1 MDKTYAGKERN
12 QVMPKL
18 QNTQATVTK
27 FIRMPMLSDALPA
40 ALLFLAAR
48 CSLMGISPFA
58 VSMFASVFDLK
69 IGLLGMGVSLF
80 GFLSVGAA
88 EESVRY
94 ISAML
99 LFWLYTRLKTD
110 YKESALLSSA
120 VCGGLLFVSGLVMM
134 TYSGFNIYNTVILTI
149 ESVVCSFFYILFE
162 KGALLLRYSSVTPGE
177 QEYISAAVCVGVF
190 ISGLG
195 GVVIPPGFELAKIIT
210 AYAILALSMHMSL
223 SVAGSC
229 GVAAGLI
236 CSMNSPDA
244 VTLMGLYGISSMFA
258 NLLKEFGKWGV
269 AIGFM
274 GGCAAMTVFVGNRVS
289 VSAFEIVAA
298 AFLFTI
304 TPNRLHKSIGVF
316 IKKTS
321 KSSVTSPD
329 VKVREYLTGRLANA
343 SHAFSRL
350 AGVYK
355 SATQKRLN
363 LYNKDVCTVIDKT
376 VNRVCFSCPNRDRCM
391 ENGGANTY
399 RILFNILEI
408 IENSGFCNT
417 ANAPREFMALCSRN
431 EAFLSEFAHSYEI
444 YKRDTLKQGEFINN
458 RDLLLRQYEE
468 ISGMLADFH
477 DEITDGFRVLTDA
490 EEKISSELLRCG
502 ISVRDIRVFENAMEE
517 AEVFVG
523 LNRTYDR
530 DYIADRISSALGIKM
545 EYRNNI
551 NGGLLRFCP
560 ACEYDIEFGMSGIA
574 KDNRAIS
581 GDSLTSFRV
590 GKDKYCVILC
600 DGMGS
605 GSSAGHE
612 SRITVRLLEELLRG
626 GFSPRCAVELVN
638 SSLAMGVEKESF
650 SSVDM
655 LFVNLMTGVADFYK
669 IGGCR
674 SFIKHGNSV
683 ETIFSPSLPVGILPE
698 VHISCISRRLDE
710 GDVVVMLSDGAE
722 GSSFGFLSGE
732 RMKKIISEDEKT
744 MDDVAAAVIDSAK
757 LKGTKKVKDD
767 MTVAAIKIKKLT

>member
-1 MDKTYAGKERN
+1 
-12 QVMPKL
+12 MPKL
-18 QNTQATVTK
+18 QNTHAQVQK
-27 FIRMPMLSDALPA
+27 FIRMPTLSDAVPA
-40 ALLFLAAR
+40 TLLFLAAR

-58 VSMFASVFDLK
+58 TAMFTSVFDLK
-69 IGLLGMGVSLF
+69 TGFLGMAVSLF

-110 YKESALLSSA
+110 YKENALLSSA
-120 VCGGLLFVSGLVMM
+120 VSGLLLFLSGCVVMAY
-134 TYSGFNIYNTVILTI
+134 TGFNVYSVVILLI
-149 ESVVCSFFYILFE
+149 ESLVCSFFYILFE
-162 KGALLLRYSSVTPGE
+162 KSTVLLRYSSAAPRE

-195 GVVIPPGFELAKIIT
+195 GVVIPPGFELSKIIT
-210 AYAILALSMHMSL
+210 AYAILSLSMHMSL
-223 SVAGSC
+223 SIAGSC

-236 CSMNSPDA
+236 CSMNSPHA
-244 VTLMGLYGISSMFA
+244 VTLMGLYGISAMFA
-258 NLLKEFGKWGV
+258 NLLKEFGKYGV
-269 AIGFM
+269 AIGFL
-274 GGCAAMTVFVGNRVS
+274 GGCAAMTIFVGNSVA

-298 AFLFTI
+298 AVLFII
-304 TPNRLHKSIGVF
+304 TPNKIHKSAGVF

-321 KSSVTSPD
+321 KSSITNPEI
-329 VKVREYLTGRLANA
+329 KVREYLTERLAGA

-350 AGVYK
+350 AGIYR
-355 SATQKRLN
+355 SATQKKLN
-363 LYNKDVCTVIDKT
+363 LYNRDICTVIDKT
-376 VNRVCFSCPNRDRCM
+376 VDRVCFSCPSRDRCM

-399 RILFNILEI
+399 RIMFNILEI

-417 ANAPREFMALCSRN
+417 SNAPREFMALCQRSDS
-431 EAFLSEFAHSYEI
+431 FLSEFAHVYEI
-444 YKRDTLKQGEFINN
+444 FKREAVKTGDFINN

-468 ISGMLADFH
+468 ISDILATFH
-477 DEITDGFRVLTDA
+477 DEITTGFQVLTDA

-502 ISVRDIRVFENAMEE
+502 ISVRDIRVFENALEE
-517 AEVFVG
+517 TEVFIG
-523 LNRTYDR
+523 LNKNYDR
-530 DYIADRISSALGIKM
+530 EYIGERISDALGIKM

-560 ACEYDIEFGMSGIA
+560 ACEYDVEFGMSGIA

-590 GKDKYCVILC
+590 DRDKYCVILC

-605 GSSAGHE
+605 GSEAGHE
-612 SRITVRLLEELLRG
+612 SRITVRLLEELLRD
-626 GFSPRCAVELVN
+626 GFSPRCAIELVN
-638 SSLAMGVEKESF
+638 SSLALGIEKETF

-655 LFVNLMTGVADFYK
+655 LFINLMTGTADFYK

-674 SFIKHGNSV
+674 SFIKHGKNV

-698 VHISCISRRLDE
+698 VHISCISRRLEE
-710 GDVVVMLSDGAE
+710 GDIVVMLSDGAE
-722 GSSFGFLSGE
+722 GASFGFLSGE
-732 RMKKIISEDEKT
+732 RMKKIISDDEKT
-744 MDDVAAAVIDSAK
+744 MDDVASAVIESAK
-757 LKGTKKVKDD
+757 LKGVKRVKDD
-767 MTVAAIKIKKLT
+767 MTVAAIKLKSVI

>member
-1 MDKTYAGKERN
+1 
-12 QVMPKL
+12 MPKL
-18 QNTQATVTK
+18 QNSQATVTK
-27 FIRMPMLSDALPA
+27 FMRMPTLSDALPA
-40 ALLFLAAR
+40 TLLFLAAR

-58 VSMFASVFDLK
+58 TAMFASVFDLK
-69 IGLLGMGVSLF
+69 TGLLGMAVSLF
-80 GFLSVGAA
+80 GFLSVGSG

-110 YKESALLSSA
+110 YKENAFLSS
-120 VCGGLLFVSGLVMM
+120 VLCGLLLFISGCVVM
-134 TYSGFNIYNTVILTI
+134 TYSGFNVYSTVILLI
-149 ESVVCSFFYILFE
+149 ESIVCSFFYILFE
-162 KGALLLRYSSVTPGE
+162 KSTVLLRYSSAAPRE

-195 GVVIPPGFELAKIIT
+195 GVVIPPGFELSKIIT
-210 AYAILALSMHMSL
+210 AYAILSLSMHMSL

-236 CSMNSPDA
+236 CSMNSPHA
-244 VTLMGLYGISSMFA
+244 VTLMGLYGISAMFA
-258 NLLKEFGKWGV
+258 NLLKEFGKYGV
-269 AIGFM
+269 AIGFL
-274 GGCAAMTVFVGNRVS
+274 GGCSAMTIFVGNSVA

-298 AFLFTI
+298 AILFII
-304 TPNRLHKSIGVF
+304 TPNKIHKSVGVF

-321 KSSVTSPD
+321 KTSITNPD
-329 VKVREYLTGRLANA
+329 IKVREYLTERLAGA

-355 SATQKRLN
+355 SATQKKLN
-363 LYNKDVCTVIDKT
+363 LYNKDICTVIDKT
-376 VNRVCFSCPNRDRCM
+376 VDRVCFSCPNRDRCM

-399 RILFNILEI
+399 RIMFNILEI

-417 ANAPREFMALCSRN
+417 SNAPREFMALCSRN
-431 EAFLSEFAHSYEI
+431 ETFLSEFAHVYEI
-444 YKRDTLKQGEFINN
+444 FKREALKTGDFLNN

-468 ISGMLADFH
+468 ISDILAEFH
-477 DEITDGFRVLTDA
+477 DEITTGFQVLTEA

-517 AEVFVG
+517 TEVFIG

-530 DYIADRISSALGIKM
+530 DYIGERISSALGLKM

-551 NGGLLRFCP
+551 NGGLMRFCP
-560 ACEYDIEFGMSGIA
+560 ACDYDVEFGMSTVA
-574 KDNRAIS
+574 KDSRAIS
-581 GDSLTSFRV
+581 GDSLTSFRI
-590 GKDKYCVILC
+590 GRDKYCVILC

-605 GSSAGHE
+605 GSEAGHE
-612 SRITVRLLEELLRG
+612 SRITVRLLEELLRD
-626 GFSPRCAVELVN
+626 GFSPRCAIELVN
-638 SSLAMGVEKESF
+638 SSLALGVEKESF

-655 LFVNLMTGVADFYK
+655 LFVNLMTGTADFYK

-674 SFIKHGNSV
+674 SFIKHGKSV

-698 VHISCISRRLDE
+698 VHISCISRRLEE
-710 GDVVVMLSDGAE
+710 GDIVVMLSDGAE
-722 GSSFGFLSGE
+722 GTSFGFLSGE
-732 RMKKIISEDEKT
+732 RMKKIITDDEKT
-744 MDDVAAAVIDSAK
+744 MDDVASAVIESAK
-757 LKGTKKVKDD
+757 LKGVKRVKDD
-767 MTVAAIKIKKLT
+767 MTVAAIKLKKVV

>member
-1 MDKTYAGKERN
+1 
-12 QVMPKL
+12 MPKL
-18 QNTQATVTK
+18 QNSQATVTK
-27 FIRMPMLSDALPA
+27 FMRMPTLSDALPA
-40 ALLFLAAR
+40 TLLFLAAR

-58 VSMFASVFDLK
+58 TAMFASVFDLK
-69 IGLLGMGVSLF
+69 TGLLGMAVSLF
-80 GFLSVGAA
+80 GFLSVGSG

-110 YKESALLSSA
+110 YKENAFLSS
-120 VCGGLLFVSGLVMM
+120 VLCGLLLFISGCVVM
-134 TYSGFNIYNTVILTI
+134 TYSGFNVYSTVILLI
-149 ESVVCSFFYILFE
+149 ESIVCSFFYILFE
-162 KGALLLRYSSVTPGE
+162 KSTVLLRYSSAAPRE

-195 GVVIPPGFELAKIIT
+195 GVVIPPGFELSKIIT
-210 AYAILALSMHMSL
+210 AYAILSLSMHMSL

-236 CSMNSPDA
+236 CSMNSPHA
-244 VTLMGLYGISSMFA
+244 VTLMGLYGISAMFA
-258 NLLKEFGKWGV
+258 NLLKEFGKYGV
-269 AIGFM
+269 AIGFL
-274 GGCAAMTVFVGNRVS
+274 GGCSAMTIFVGNSVA

-298 AFLFTI
+298 AILFII
-304 TPNRLHKSIGVF
+304 TPNKIHKSVGVF

-321 KSSVTSPD
+321 KTSITNPD
-329 VKVREYLTGRLANA
+329 IKVREYLTERLAGA

-355 SATQKRLN
+355 SATQKKLN
-363 LYNKDVCTVIDKT
+363 LYNKDICTVIDKT
-376 VNRVCFSCPNRDRCM
+376 VDRVCFSCPNRDRCM

-399 RILFNILEI
+399 RIMFNILEI

-417 ANAPREFMALCSRN
+417 SNAPREFMALCSRN
-431 EAFLSEFAHSYEI
+431 ETFLSEFAHVYEI
-444 YKRDTLKQGEFINN
+444 FKREALKTGDFLNN

-468 ISGMLADFH
+468 ISDILAEFH
-477 DEITDGFRVLTDA
+477 DEITTGFQVLTEA

-517 AEVFVG
+517 TEVFIG

-530 DYIADRISSALGIKM
+530 DYIGERISSALGLKM

-551 NGGLLRFCP
+551 NGGLMRFCP
-560 ACEYDIEFGMSGIA
+560 ACDYDVEFGMSTVA
-574 KDNRAIS
+574 KDSRAIS

-590 GKDKYCVILC
+590 GRDKYCVILC

-605 GSSAGHE
+605 GSEAGHE
-612 SRITVRLLEELLRG
+612 SRITVRLLEELLRD
-626 GFSPRCAVELVN
+626 GFSPRCAIELVN
-638 SSLAMGVEKESF
+638 SSLALGVEKESF

-655 LFVNLMTGVADFYK
+655 LFVNLMTGTADFYK

-674 SFIKHGNSV
+674 SFIKHGKSV

-698 VHISCISRRLDE
+698 VHISCISRRLEE
-710 GDVVVMLSDGAE
+710 GDIVVMLSDGAE
-722 GSSFGFLSGE
+722 GTSFGFLSGE
-732 RMKKIISEDEKT
+732 RMKKIITDDEKT
-744 MDDVAAAVIDSAK
+744 MDDVASAVIESAK
-757 LKGTKKVKDD
+757 LKGVKRVKDD
-767 MTVAAIKIKKLT
+767 MTVAAIKLKKVV